1 MNMHENID
9 LSAAMRRLN
18 QLQLEEG
25 DLGAAYCL
33 TISELLKA
41 SGEYHDPAIAAER
54 RLQKSVASVTE
65 RI

>member
-1 MNMHENID
+1 MNMLENID
-9 LSAAMRRLN
+9 LSAAMRKLN

-41 SGEYHDPAIAAER
+41 SGEYRDRAIAAER
-54 RLQKSVASVTE
+54 RPQEIRRLCD
-65 RI
+65 